1 MKTKELVFSGVAST
15 RVCEAAHKNSSTFVM
30 VGFFVFVVTTVV
42 FFAAVFVV
50 VVIAIESC

>member
-1 MKTKELVFSGVAST
+1 MRGRS
-15 RVCEAAHKNSSTFVM
+15 HSSTFVM